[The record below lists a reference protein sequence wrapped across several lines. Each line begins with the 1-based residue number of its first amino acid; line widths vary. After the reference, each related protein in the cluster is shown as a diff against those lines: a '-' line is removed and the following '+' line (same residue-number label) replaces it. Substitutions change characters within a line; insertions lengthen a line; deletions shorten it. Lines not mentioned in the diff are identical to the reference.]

1 MTVFNL
7 MKRNQ
12 SLSRTWREYNT
23 RDKEQAVVYSTLEAR
38 PPWRGPGRMCQC
50 RALAAAPRPLCP
62 CPSTSSLTQCSVD
75 DFSDRLCR
83 VHYIVQCRLSVL
95 CVSVQEIKHFVS
107 EWVLGVTNREHL
119 LGKLRVKGFIK
130 LGTVVRYFWSC
141 VLEVKSR
148 S

>member
-12 SLSRTWREYNT
+12 SLSRTWREDNT
-23 RDKEQAVVYSTLEAR
+23 RDKTRNKLSSTLLLKPVHLGEGRAECANVAPL
-38 PPWRGPGRMCQC
+38 PPRR
-50 RALAAAPRPLCP
+50 LCP
-62 CPSTSSLTQCSVD
+62 CPSPSSLTQCSVD

-95 CVSVQEIKHFVS
+95 CVSVQEKKHFVS